1 MALTRNHI
9 GGGGGGGWVLSPLRL
24 PSPAIII
31 AKLHFD
37 ALCSIFSRTSFS
49 HLATPCC
56 VGHRHDVGWQCCV
69 VFAGLY
75 ECCTV
80 QFRSAYTLFSFKPGY
95 IYSCMPFSSICWIT
109 FWFSLLVYQWK
120 LMLPLYS
127 DMWWKWQNYHL
138 GHPRWTKGWKRIFEY
153 CFVYPD
159 IPKLCLNF
167 YSKRVLPKR

>member
-1 MALTRNHI
+1 MFFFYHSWSNWSLERLVYFKERRKLECPAKKLSEQRREPITNSTHRWHWHATTLV
-9 GGGGGGGWVLSPLRL
+9 GGGGWVLSPLCP

-56 VGHRHDVGWQCCV
+56 VGHRHDVGWQCSV

-80 QFRSAYTLFSFKPGY
+80 QFRSAYTLVSFKPGY

-109 FWFSLLVYQWK
+109 FLVFSFSLSVK
-120 LMLPLYS
+120 A
-127 DMWWKWQNYHL
+127 HVA
-138 GHPRWTKGWKRIFEY
+138 I
-153 CFVYPD
+153 
-159 IPKLCLNF
+159 I
-167 YSKRVLPKR
+167 